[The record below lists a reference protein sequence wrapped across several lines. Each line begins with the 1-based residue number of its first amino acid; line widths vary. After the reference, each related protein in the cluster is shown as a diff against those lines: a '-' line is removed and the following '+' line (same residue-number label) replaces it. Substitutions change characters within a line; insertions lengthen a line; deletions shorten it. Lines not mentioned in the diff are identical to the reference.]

1 MNTLSTV
8 KPPALIYV
16 SSRRYLY
23 LGQTQLRIRELHA
36 AASSLLVCLQG
47 TVRFRTSDGEPWSN
61 ARSILIRAGSRIAID
76 NRDAVIAACYLDAG
90 QPDYLLLKRQMSSA
104 RHGLYY
110 RHAHEQELI
119 ESLIELRNDRPDFE
133 EAQARTDAILHRHV
147 DRTAVTLDP
156 RLTQVIARLRH
167 TASVNLPVSALAAE
181 VGLSE
186 SGLIRLFGLHI
197 GAPLRRHRL
206 WYRLIDFIQL
216 SLAGTPTALAIRAAG
231 FTDAAHLSRCY
242 SGFFGVSLA
251 YAFSKKTAV
260 EYICAVPEPAGR
272 QLSAHGG

>member
-1 MNTLSTV
+1 MNAPSTPR
-8 KPPALIYV
+8 PPALIYV

-36 AASSLLVCLQG
+36 ASSSLLVCLKG
-47 TVRFRTSDGEPWSN
+47 LVRFRTVDDEPWSS

-90 QPDYLLLKRQMSSA
+90 QNDYPLLKRQMGSA
-104 RHGLYY
+104 RHGIYY
-110 RHAHEQELI
+110 RHGQEQALI
-119 ESLIELRNDRPDFE
+119 DGLLELREERPGFDQ
-133 EAQARTDAILHRHV
+133 AQARVAALLRQGTDGPAPG
-147 DRTAVTLDP
+147 LDP
-156 RLTQVIARLRH
+156 RLAQVIERLRH
-167 TASVNLPVSALAAE
+167 TASVNLPVRTLAAE

-186 SGLIRLFGLHI
+186 SGLIRLFGQHI

-206 WYRLIDFIQL
+206 WYRLIDFVQL
-216 SLAGTPTALAIRAAG
+216 TLAGTPSAQALRACG

-251 YAFSKKTAV
+251 YAFSKRTAV
-260 EYICAVPEPAGR
+260 EYVCEGR
-272 QLSAHGG
+272 PSPCRQG